1 MAKPAPFDDPQVNAL
16 LARISEQAARTVA
29 RNRGGPPPEGTRP
42 AQPGAVRYGRRRTD
56 RPLPPGEQEGLSD
69 DAIRLLQA
77 LPPEIRLVV
86 LRGEYPRIVNT
97 LATLWH
103 QPLEVQRYF
112 DSLLIDS
119 RGGRTGFPFRVLTE
133 LSELRA
139 WHLRLIGGRP
149 SAF

>member
-29 RNRGGPPPEGTRP
+29 RNRAHRGSEVAPAVPAPP
-42 AQPGAVRYGRRRTD
+42 VRYGRRRTD
-56 RPLPPGEQEGLSD
+56 RAPAQGEQERLSNE
-69 DAIRLLQA
+69 AILLLQA
-77 LPPEIRLVV
+77 LPAEIRLVV
-86 LRGEYPRIVNT
+86 LRGEYPRIVNGI
-97 LATLWH
+97 AALWH
-103 QPLEVQRYF
+103 QPLELQRYF

-139 WHLRLIGGRP
+139 WHLRLIAGSP
-149 SAF
+149 PTF